1 MTYYPKIDKK
11 TGRKVD
17 QEYIDLFNP
26 NKSKKQ
32 KRFVFDDEEDLDN
45 YTYQYGSY
53 NYDWDYAPA
62 YETGKASKKNQLI
75 DSMLKVG
82 MGTPEELNHLKDPEQ
97 KQDTWYEAQMSLY
110 NKTGEWR
117 GYNYYKPPEL
127 DYRYIEQMANALS
140 SQYKV
145 NIEASNRWAIDLDKK
160 LLLYNPE
167 DLLTATKAKVLTSLL
182 HEIGHLRHTSSPKEL
197 KGKYYSNPE
206 FEAGCHEVVNVFED
220 FRIDKIMVKSY
231 PSAEDI
237 YKHREEDTKELA
249 RTIQAKQ
256 GERVAF
262 LVKKFN
268 DSASKYRSDIYNTD
282 SISNRN
288 DLIEKLSQLLNCS
301 KDEIVKDNSKSE
313 SDHLIADKI
322 EVMRK
327 ELETKLIKE
336 DKNLFNYCAVIC
348 LNGYGYPV
356 KPAESIREYVKK
368 TLPAIKKCEVAKDT
382 QALVNILESEV
393 YPVIEELLKIPSQKE
408 IEKLLGKKGAQQLQ
422 EEYNQEFSGQG
433 KVNGKG
439 ADMARKWGNKSLPP
453 SWYNG
458 DYDSLKRSVIR
469 PIQELIKKLNF
480 IKSTQGA
487 PAWHDKQRRGRL
499 DIKRA
504 YKYKVYGT
512 DRIFKRKQEKLDK
525 IRNHAFEILVDC
537 SGSMGGERMIQ
548 AVRGLI
554 IMAEVFDY
562 MRVAFAVSVFN
573 TRNHVLKKFED
584 VFDGQMKRIIGGAVK
599 MTSGGT
605 SISDSLRSSKLSKR
619 PEKKKIRII
628 LTDGQMDTDI
638 LSQYKR
644 IHKDINNIG
653 FTLIDDDY
661 FIKAC
666 NAGKYLKRTHELP
679 IVFEETIKNI
689 LL

>member
-1 MTYYPKIDKK
+1 MTKYDKK
-11 TGRKVD
+11 TGLPID
-17 QEYIDLFNP
+17 QDYIDLFNP
-26 NKSKKQ
+26 DRKKRQ
-32 KRFVFDDEEDLDN
+32 KRFVFDDDDDLEGYN
-45 YTYQYGSY
+45 YQYGSY
-53 NYDWDYAPA
+53 NYDWDYTPI
-62 YETGKASKKNQLI
+62 YESKKSTKNQII
-75 DSMLKVG
+75 DG
-82 MGTPEELNHLKDPEQ
+82 MIGAGLADESVLGKHREKEANDGTS
-97 KQDTWYEAQMSLY
+97 WYEAQMTLY

-145 NIEASNRWAIDLDKK
+145 DIQVSNNWSIDLDKK

-182 HEIGHLRHTSSPKEL
+182 HEIGHLRHTTSGKQL
-197 KGKYYSNPE
+197 RGKYYDNPE

-249 RTIQAKQ
+249 RSIQAKQ
-256 GERVAF
+256 GERVEF
-262 LVKKFN
+262 LVQ
-268 DSASKYRSDIYNTD
+268 KYNKEVQKMRSDIYNYPVSDPVRELVKKRFCEIANCTIESITENTPSVSGDDRLIGDIAQIRTD
-282 SISNRN
+282 ELRK
-288 DLIEKLSQLLNCS
+288 KL
-301 KDEIVKDNSKSE
+301 
-313 SDHLIADKI
+313 
-322 EVMRK
+322 
-327 ELETKLIKE
+327 ELDT
-336 DKNLFNYCAVIC
+336 KNLFNYCAVVC

-356 KPAESIREYVKK
+356 KPAESIREYVEK

-382 QALVNILESEV
+382 QSLVNILETEV
-393 YPVIEELLKIPSQKE
+393 YPVIEELLRIPSKDE
-408 IEKLLGKKGAQQLQ
+408 IEKLLGKKGVEKVQQ
-422 EEYNQEFSGQG
+422 EYNDQFSAGQ
-433 KVNGKG
+433 NGKG
-439 ADMARKWGNKSLPP
+439 EQGANMARKWGNRSLPL
-453 SWYNG
+453 SWQSG

-480 IKSTQGA
+480 IKSNQGA

-525 IRNHAFEILVDC
+525 IRNHAFEVLVDC
-537 SGSMGGERMIQ
+537 SGSMGGNRMIH
-548 AVRGLI
+548 AVRSLI

-562 MRVAFAVSVFN
+562 MKVAFSISAFN
-573 TRNHVLKKFED
+573 TYNHTLKGFD
-584 VFDGQMKRIIGGAVK
+584 DPYDGQMKRAIGGAVR
-599 MTSGGT
+599 MVSGGT
-605 SISDSLRSSKLSKR
+605 SIRDSLTTSKLSKR

-628 LTDGQMDTDI
+628 LTDGQMDVD
-638 LSQYKR
+638 R
-644 IHKDINNIG
+644 IIDQKKTHKDIHNIG
-653 FTLIDDDY
+653 FTLCNDPY
-661 FIKAC
+661 FIQAC
-666 NAGKYLKRTHELP
+666 NAGRYLKQAHELP
-679 IVFEETIKNI
+679 IAFEETIKNI